1 MFSKVMGGMEL
12 MHTIKQNMKIKMLMN
27 HTKYGGV
34 ECVMNIKP
42 KDK

>member
-1 MFSKVMGGMEL
+1 MFSKVMGGMGL
-12 MHTIKQNMKIKMLMN
+12 MHIIKQNMKIKMLMN
-27 HTKYGGV
+27 PMKYGGV